1 MRVDKKIYILLLN
14 FIEECH
20 MKIMIDELWLW
31 GCFIAVGVESVSRNK
46 WIFYYLHLHSIC
58 SLDIYL
64 PTTLCVNQCK
74 TPCVKSWFALS
85 AARRKF
91 REDGIWYRGG
101 EIILTQSPSFS
112 SPSHHQRP
120 CLLCQS
126 LTQHNF
132 LGGSKLNAEV
142 SFWSLCTW
150 FWGRGALLLH
160 SQFRR

>member
-20 MKIMIDELWLW
+20 IKIMIDELWLW

-64 PTTLCVNQCK
+64 PTTLCVNLCK

-85 AARRKF
+85 AARRTF

-101 EIILTQSPSFS
+101 EIILTQSPSFT
-112 SPSHHQRP
+112 SPSHHTRP
-120 CLLCQS
+120 CLLCQNHTGKE
-126 LTQHNF
+126 TQCGDILLIILH
-132 LGGSKLNAEV
+132 LI
-142 SFWSLCTW
+142 
-150 FWGRGALLLH
+150 WGRGGYLLFH
-160 SQFRR
+160 SKFSW